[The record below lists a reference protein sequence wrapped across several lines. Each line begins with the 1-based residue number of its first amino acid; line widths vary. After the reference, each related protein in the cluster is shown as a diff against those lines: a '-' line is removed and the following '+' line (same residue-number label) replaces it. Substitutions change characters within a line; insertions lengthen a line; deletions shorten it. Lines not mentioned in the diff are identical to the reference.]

1 MSIPTWCVSPITD
14 SVEIKIIILETG
26 IIEYGTETKHVLAGH
41 FKCYGFIWYAGL
53 MFDTFD
59 LNKLKKYSQEKGRQL
74 KKNIKPRENVESK
87 KKFSQENVVQ
97 EKILPREMY
106 MLEEKKR

>member
-1 MSIPTWCVSPITD
+1 MNTVQKLNMFSLA
-14 SVEIKIIILETG
+14 ILN
-26 IIEYGTETKHVLAGH
+26 AMA
-41 FKCYGFIWYAGL
+41 GFIWYAGL
-53 MFDTFD
+53 MFDTYD

-87 KKFSQENVVQ
+87 KKCSQENVVQ